1 MQEDQKIRLVL
12 DSLPDGVV
20 TFDLDGRVLHCNQT
34 AQAMLHLDPS
44 HIGTISFLA
53 LAPVV
58 SLFLREARHGD
69 KEMIDLDGQ
78 AVQLTYQDLKEDGQ
92 RVGAV
97 LLLSDIGEQTR
108 VERIR
113 REFTA
118 NVSHELKT
126 PLTSISGY
134 AELIATG
141 MARTEDI
148 PDFAERIRRESNR
161 MLALVSD
168 IIKLTEL
175 DERGMA
181 QATEAVDLYA
191 LAAESIE
198 NLRSA
203 AMLRGVTIH
212 LSGAKMFVN
221 GNRTL
226 LSELIYNLVD
236 NAIRYNRDN
245 GTVAVRVSNNVLT
258 VRDTGIGIPKAHQNR
273 IFERFYR
280 VDKSRSKATGGT
292 GLGLAIVKHICEQ
305 HHAAISLSSREGI
318 GTEITIT
325 FPS

>member
-141 MARTEDI
+141 MART
-148 PDFAERIRRESNR
+148 
-161 MLALVSD
+161 
-168 IIKLTEL
+168 
-175 DERGMA
+175 
-181 QATEAVDLYA
+181 
-191 LAAESIE
+191 
-198 NLRSA
+198 
-203 AMLRGVTIH
+203 
-212 LSGAKMFVN
+212 
-221 GNRTL
+221 
-226 LSELIYNLVD
+226 
-236 NAIRYNRDN
+236 
-245 GTVAVRVSNNVLT
+245 
-258 VRDTGIGIPKAHQNR
+258 
-273 IFERFYR
+273 
-280 VDKSRSKATGGT
+280 
-292 GLGLAIVKHICEQ
+292 
-305 HHAAISLSSREGI
+305 
-318 GTEITIT
+318 
-325 FPS
+325 